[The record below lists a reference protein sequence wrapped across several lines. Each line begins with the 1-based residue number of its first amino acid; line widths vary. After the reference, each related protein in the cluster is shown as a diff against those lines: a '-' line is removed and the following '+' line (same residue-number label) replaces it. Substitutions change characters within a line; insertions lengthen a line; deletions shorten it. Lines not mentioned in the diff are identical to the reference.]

1 MSRRGCSITG
11 SDRFTSIDVEGGP
24 RAVSGGFQV
33 SVIEVTPVLAQLL
46 SKIADIAGPHTLTC
60 LTCQTPK
67 NGEQQALSQKQV
79 QITYATE
86 LANTNIS
93 VHTLMKLLGHDSTRT
108 SQRYVNAAGAGTRA
122 AAAKDPLYRL
132 TADRH

>member
-1 MSRRGCSITG
+1 MSCSVYESSAAT
-11 SDRFTSIDVEGGP
+11 
-24 RAVSGGFQV
+24 
-33 SVIEVTPVLAQLL
+33 
-46 SKIADIAGPHTLTC
+46 ADALVHALRHTYT
-60 LTCQTPK
+60 
-67 NGEQQALSQKQV
+67 
-79 QITYATE
+79 TE

>member
-1 MSRRGCSITG
+1 
-11 SDRFTSIDVEGGP
+11 
-24 RAVSGGFQV
+24 
-33 SVIEVTPVLAQLL
+33 VIEVTPVLAQLL

-93 VHTLMKLLGHDSTRT
+93 VYTLMRLLGHESMAT
-108 SQRYVNAAGAGTRA
+108 SQRYVSAAGAETRSA
-122 AAAKDPLYRL
+122 AAVNPLYQL
-132 TADRH
+132 VDTAPPSGDER